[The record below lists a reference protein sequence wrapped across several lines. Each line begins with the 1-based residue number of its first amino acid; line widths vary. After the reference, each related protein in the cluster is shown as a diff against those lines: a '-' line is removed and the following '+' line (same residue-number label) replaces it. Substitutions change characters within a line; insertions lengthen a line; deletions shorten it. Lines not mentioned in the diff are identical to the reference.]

1 MFKRDRESRQNFIPR
16 CWCSLGSIVLII
28 CESVLNCDCT
38 PIIPVLVLKFSL
50 CYSKQKEQK
59 LKITY
64 NNHKVELHAQH
75 TETDLLHFMLESLD
89 NNFYIKKKITNFLHT
104 SLRIVCSKH
113 QKASAS
119 FSRRTIIGEHISF
132 IPAQRNTKI
141 IIWK

>member
-64 NNHKVELHAQH
+64 NNHKVALHAQN
-75 TETDLLHFMLESLD
+75 TERDLLHFMLESLD
-89 NNFYIKKKITNFLHT
+89 NNFYIKKNNNNKFFTYQSSHCMLKTPKGICFIFKKDYH
-104 SLRIVCSKH
+104 RW
-113 QKASAS
+113 AY
-119 FSRRTIIGEHISF
+119 IIHSC
-132 IPAQRNTKI
+132 T
-141 IIWK
+141 